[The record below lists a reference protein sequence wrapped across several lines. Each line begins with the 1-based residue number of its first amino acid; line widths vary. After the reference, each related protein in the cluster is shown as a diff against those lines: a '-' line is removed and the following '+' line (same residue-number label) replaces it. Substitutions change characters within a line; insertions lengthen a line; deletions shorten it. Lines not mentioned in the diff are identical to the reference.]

1 MKRLV
6 HNRLICILLTISM
19 LVLGMY
25 CDDIRT
31 DSSFLHAC
39 TAPDSASLQ
48 AADGIFD
55 PHVYY
60 EKSSLS
66 LIENFMFV
74 RQSSHG
80 TAGLRISQLLI
91 AALLLIGA
99 YLITLSL
106 RTSFLCTD
114 AHSNQYCQ
122 RTLEYIHHK
131 DGKKA

>member
-1 MKRLV
+1 MKRMV
-6 HNRLICILLTISM
+6 HNRLLCILLTISM
-19 LVLGMY
+19 LVLGIY
-25 CDDIRT
+25 CDDIRN
-31 DSSFLHAC
+31 DSSFLYAC
-39 TAPDSASLQ
+39 TASDSTSLQ
-48 AADGIFD
+48 AADSVLDTHI
-55 PHVYY
+55 YY

-80 TAGLRISQLLI
+80 TAYLRINHLLI
-91 AALLLIGA
+91 AALFLIGT

-106 RTSFLCTD
+106 RISFLCTD
-114 AHSNQYCQ
+114 ATSNQYRQ

>member
-31 DSSFLHAC
+31 DSSFLYAC
-39 TAPDSASLQ
+39 PASSSASLQ
-48 AADGIFD
+48 ATDSVLD
-55 PHVYY
+55 THVYY

-74 RQSSHG
+74 RQSSRG
-80 TAGLRISQLLI
+80 TTGLRISQLLV
-91 AALLLIGA
+91 AALLLIGT

-106 RTSFLCTD
+106 RTSFLYTD
-114 AHSNQYCQ
+114 ATSNQYRQ

>member
-1 MKRLV
+1 MKRMV

-39 TAPDSASLQ
+39 TTSETASLQ
-48 AADGIFD
+48 AADSALD
-55 PHVYY
+55 THVYY

-74 RQSSHG
+74 RQSSRG

-114 AHSNQYCQ
+114 ATSNQYRQ